1 MTETRQLNPARL
13 RLMLW
18 VAQLGTV
25 LLLGV
30 LAWLLPALAGIGA
43 EPAVADAALIAGLA
57 AIPAAPI
64 AARLLGAGRGRSD
77 VKIHAAGAAR
87 APALP
92 SEGDHGRFVVVLAL
106 CELPALLG
114 LIHALFGGDPVYASA
129 LAGVSVLLL
138 LMHRPSA

>member
-1 MTETRQLNPARL
+1 
-13 RLMLW
+13 MLW

-30 LAWLLPALAGIGA
+30 LAWLLPALAGVGA

-64 AARLLGAGRGRSD
+64 AARLLGVGRVRSD
-77 VKIHAAGAAR
+77 VKVHTAGADA
-87 APALP
+87 APASP
-92 SEGDHGRFVVVLAL
+92 SQGDHGRFIVVLAL

-129 LAGVSVLLL
+129 LAAVSVLLL
-138 LMHRPSA
+138 LMHRPAA

>member
-1 MTETRQLNPARL
+1 MPEARQLNPARL

-30 LAWLLPALAGIGA
+30 LAWLLPALAGLGA
-43 EPAVADAALIAGLA
+43 APAVADAALIAGLA

-64 AARLLGAGRGRSD
+64 GARLLGAERARSD
-77 VKIHAAGAAR
+77 VKIHTADAAR
-87 APALP
+87 APAVP
-92 SEGDHGRFVVVLAL
+92 SESDHGRFVVVLAL

-114 LIHALFGGDPVYASA
+114 LIHALFGGDPLYASA

-138 LMHRPSA
+138 MIHRPVA

>member
-1 MTETRQLNPARL
+1 
-13 RLMLW
+13 MLW

-30 LAWLLPALAGIGA
+30 LAWLLPALAGVGA
-43 EPAVADAALIAGLA
+43 EPAVADATLIAGLA

-64 AARLLGAGRGRSD
+64 AARLLGVGRARSD
-77 VKIHAAGAAR
+77 VKVHAAGAAA

-92 SEGDHGRFVVVLAL
+92 AQGDHGRFVVVLAL

-114 LIHALFGGDPVYASA
+114 LIHALFGGDPIYASA
-129 LAGVSVLLL
+129 LAAVSVLLL
-138 LMHRPSA
+138 MVHRPAD